1 MANYRILVSCPLIQ
15 DTIQNYD
22 ELLSKHGIEYDV
34 PVVDQNLSEEELLD
48 IIDRYDGVIAGDD
61 EFTEAVLEAA
71 DRLKVISKWGI
82 GLDGVDL
89 DAAAE
94 REIEVYNTPNSFGN
108 EVADVVMGYAIMLT
122 RKLHLVD
129 RAVREGE
136 WACPR
141 GTSLA
146 GKTMGIV
153 GVGNIGAAVARRAH
167 AAGMEVLGNDVVP
180 LSDELVEET
189 GIAAADRR
197 ELLEQSDVV
206 SLNCPLTPKT
216 RGMIGREE
224 LAAIGEDG
232 YLINVARGELVREK
246 ELVDALRDGAI
257 AGAAL
262 DVFEQEPLPVDSPL
276 AEMDNVVLGTHNA
289 QNTHEAVSRV
299 NDRAVENL
307 LKGLGKE
314 QS

>member
-15 DTIQNYD
+15 DSIQNYD
-22 ELLSKHGIEYDV
+22 ELFSSRGIEYDSTD
-34 PVVDQNLSEEELLD
+34 VDQNLSKEELLD

-61 EFTEAVLEAA
+61 EFTEIVLERA

-94 REIEVYNTPNSFGN
+94 RGIEVYNTPNAFGN

-129 RAVREGE
+129 HAVREGE

-167 AAGMEVLGNDVVP
+167 AAGMDLLGNDVVP
-180 LSDELVEET
+180 LPQDLVEET
-189 GIAAADRR
+189 GIVRIDMQ
-197 ELLEQSDVV
+197 ELLESSDVV
-206 SLNCPLTPKT
+206 SLNCPLTPET
-216 RGMIGREE
+216 QGMIGIAE
-224 LAAIGEDG
+224 LEAIGRDG
-232 YLINVARGELVREK
+232 YLIDVARGELVK
-246 ELVDALRDGAI
+246 EDDLVAALRDGVI
-257 AGAAL
+257 AGAAM
-262 DVFEQEPLPVDSPL
+262 DVFEREPLPPESPL
-276 AEMDNVVLGTHNA
+276 TGMDNVVLGTHNA

-299 NDRAVENL
+299 NDKAVQNL
-307 LKGLGKE
+307 LKGLELKG
-314 QS
+314 